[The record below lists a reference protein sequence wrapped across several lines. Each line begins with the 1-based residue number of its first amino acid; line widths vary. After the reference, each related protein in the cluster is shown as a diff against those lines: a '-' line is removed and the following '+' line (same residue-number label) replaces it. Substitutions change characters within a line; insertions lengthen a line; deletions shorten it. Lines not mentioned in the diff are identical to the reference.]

1 MRADRLVAILLL
13 LQARGGMTAPELAE
27 ELECSPRTIYRDLD
41 ALSGAGVPVYAE
53 RGVNGGIRLLDG
65 YKTDLTGLS
74 PGEAEAL
81 FLMGIPGPL
90 DELGL
95 GSALEG
101 AQRKVLAALPESRR
115 PGAERISQRI
125 YVDAAGWDRDPGQL
139 PWLPIVARALWTDR
153 KLQMLYVRA
162 DNRMVQRRVDP
173 LGLVLKAG
181 NWYLV
186 ATTGRYQTVYRVSRV
201 RRADVVDDEPLKR
214 PPDFDLASYW
224 VTWLAEFESRREADT
239 TEVHVLVSPEVAA
252 DMPRLFGEDVRL
264 QVMHARPGE
273 DGRCELKLTFSSMD
287 EARLHLLGWGRAIE
301 VVSPGQLRDELARAA
316 REVMDLYGQ
325 NGRRTRPDR

>member
-13 LQARGGMTAPELAE
+13 LQARGGMTAPALAE
-27 ELECSPRTIYRDLD
+27 ELEVSPRTIYRDLE

-101 AQRKVLAALPESRR
+101 AQRKVLAALPENRR
-115 PGAERISQRI
+115 PTAERISQRI
-125 YVDAAGWDRDPGQL
+125 YVDAAGWDRAPGQL
-139 PWLPIVARALWTDR
+139 PWLPIIARALWTDR

-162 DNRMVQRRVDP
+162 DNRLVQRRIDP

-186 ATTGRYQTVYRVSRV
+186 ATAGRWQTVYRVSRV
-201 RRADVVDDEPLKR
+201 RRADVLEDEPASR
-214 PPDFDLASYW
+214 PDGFDLNDYW
-224 VTWLAEFESRREADT
+224 TRWLAEFEDRREEDV
-239 TEVHVLVSPEVAA
+239 TEVRVLVSPEVAQE
-252 DMPRLFGEDVRL
+252 MPRVLGEDVRL
-264 QVMHARPGE
+264 QVLHARPGE
-273 DGRCELKLTFSSMD
+273 DGRCELHLTFPSIAD
-287 EARLHLLGWGRAIE
+287 ARLQLLGWGRAVE
-301 VVSPGQLRDELARAA
+301 VVDPAQLKGELIDAA
-316 REVMDLYGQ
+316 QAVIDLY
-325 NGRRTRPDR
+325 RPVPRTRPAR